1 MNLKN
6 NISVEQDELL
16 TSLENELI
24 ISEDDLVFLAGSLI
38 ESAINP
44 EFKDMGNKESDIDV
58 FIIKRDFS
66 NLIVDEKKS
75 YFKNGKITIFR
86 RYAGM
91 DFDIEIYSQE
101 AIDNL
106 IKSIENISIDESQR
120 IRNSFKLPNSWS
132 IRDVKSIVNRMKNSI
147 AIQNVDSF
155 IHICNQ
161 IDIEKFLSYQRVLL
175 VNEIDN
181 ILPDIWGNLT
191 ETIFEVSLFVT
202 RNMFIKFMELFLVN
216 EGETVDREKWV
227 VYKALVLSKKSEN
240 YVELSRCFE
249 KLFLSDVTKFSVA
262 KETII
267 ESVNYVN
274 DKIIEMEIGE

>member
-1 MNLKN
+1 
-6 NISVEQDELL
+6 
-16 TSLENELI
+16 
-24 ISEDDLVFLAGSLI
+24 
-38 ESAINP
+38 
-44 EFKDMGNKESDIDV
+44 
-58 FIIKRDFS
+58 
-66 NLIVDEKKS
+66 
-75 YFKNGKITIFR
+75 
-86 RYAGM
+86 
-91 DFDIEIYSQE
+91 
-101 AIDNL
+101 
-106 IKSIENISIDESQR
+106 
-120 IRNSFKLPNSWS
+120 
-132 IRDVKSIVNRMKNSI
+132 MKNSI

>member
-1 MNLKN
+1 
-6 NISVEQDELL
+6 
-16 TSLENELI
+16 
-24 ISEDDLVFLAGSLI
+24 
-38 ESAINP
+38 
-44 EFKDMGNKESDIDV
+44 
-58 FIIKRDFS
+58 
-66 NLIVDEKKS
+66 
-75 YFKNGKITIFR
+75 
-86 RYAGM
+86 M